1 MGRVGMRA
9 AAGSTATG
17 RARPATLERVAK
29 SDPIDRNQERHDPS
43 RWCMPGVGSRFR
55 LDQQE
60 RALKL
65 FRTLTA
71 AGAIAAAIAYPAIAI
86 DISGAGATFPYPIYA
101 KWADAYKKETGNGMN
116 YQSIGSGGGIK
127 QITAKTVTFG
137 ATDMPLKPEQLTKD
151 GLIQFPTVIGGDIP
165 VVNLQDIK
173 SGDLKLDGPT
183 LAKIFLGEI
192 KTWNNPAIQK
202 LNPGAKLPSQAIVV
216 VHRSDGS
223 GTTFIWTDYLSKVSA
238 DWKSKVG
245 ANTSV
250 EWPVGI
256 GAKGNEGV
264 ANNVANT
271 KGSIG
276 YVEYAYAKQ
285 NKMAAVNMINKDG
298 KSVAPSASAFQAAA
312 ANADWE
318 KAEGFYVILT
328 DEPGPESWPIA
339 GATFILIHKQPQD
352 PAAAAEALK
361 FFSWAYAKGDKM
373 AEDLDYVP
381 MPDKVV
387 TAIQKEWAAKVKDA
401 GGKPLFAA
409 AH

>member
-1 MGRVGMRA
+1 MKHMK
-9 AAGSTATG
+9 TI
-17 RARPATLERVAK
+17 L
-29 SDPIDRNQERHDPS
+29 
-43 RWCMPGVGSRFR
+43 
-55 LDQQE
+55 
-60 RALKL
+60 
-65 FRTLTA
+65 A
-71 AGAIAAAIAYPAIAI
+71 AGAIAAAIVYPAIAI
-86 DISGAGATFPYPIYA
+86 DISGAGATFPYPVYA

-127 QITAKTVTFG
+127 QITARTVTFG
-137 ATDMPLKPEQLTKD
+137 ATDMPLKPDQLAKD
-151 GLIQFPTVIGGDIP
+151 GLIQFPTVVGGDIP

-173 SGDLKLDGPT
+173 SGDLKLDGAT

-192 KTWNNPAIQK
+192 KTWNDPAIQK
-202 LNPGAKLPSQAIVV
+202 LNPSAKLPSQAIVV

-264 ANNVANT
+264 ANNVSNT

-285 NKMAAVNMINKDG
+285 NKMTTMNMINKDG
-298 KSVAPSASAFQAAA
+298 KAVEPSAKAFQAAA

-318 KAEGFYVILT
+318 KADGFYVILT

-361 FFSWAYAKGDKM
+361 FFSWAFAKGDKM

-381 MPDKVV
+381 MPDNVV

-401 GGKPLFAA
+401 GGKPLFTA